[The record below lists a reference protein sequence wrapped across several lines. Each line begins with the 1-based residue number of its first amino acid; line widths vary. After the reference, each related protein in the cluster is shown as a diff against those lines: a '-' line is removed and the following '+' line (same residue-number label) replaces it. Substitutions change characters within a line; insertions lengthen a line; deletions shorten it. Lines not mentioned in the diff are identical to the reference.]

1 MECRTD
7 DDPSGG
13 IAAAT
18 LGTVSVFLLGAS
30 LVWAHH
36 WSLLTITIVGGW
48 ALATFLT
55 FLMSART
62 LRRRE
67 KGRAFA
73 WFGMS
78 CVLASV
84 VLVAASGT
92 VYAAGIAPLGGLCGG
107 G

>member
-1 MECRTD
+1 
-7 DDPSGG
+7 
-13 IAAAT
+13 
-18 LGTVSVFLLGAS
+18 LL
-30 LVWAHH
+30 WAHH

-48 ALATFLT
+48 ALATCLAFLT
-55 FLMSART
+55 SART

-78 CVLASV
+78 CVLVSV
-84 VLVAASGT
+84 VLVVASGT
-92 VYAAGIAPLGGLCGG
+92 AYAAGMEPLGGLCGG